1 MATMK
6 IEVVNPNGH
15 VLEYPFPLDCIE
27 HKQTLNYVERL
38 VIQHKEQQFYIVW
51 DDNRNALKIIDESNN
66 GALCVFPSTA
76 NGIFVKS
83 VKQ

>member
-6 IEVVNPNGH
+6 IEVVNPNDH

-27 HKQTLNYVERL
+27 HKQTLNYAERL
-38 VIQHKEQQFYIVW
+38 VIQHEEQNFQLYW
-51 DDNRNALKIIDESNN
+51 DDTRNALKIIDITNN
-66 GALCVFPSTA
+66 GKICVFPSAA
-76 NGIFVKS
+76 NGVFIKS

>member
-6 IEVVNPNGH
+6 IEVVNPYDH

-38 VIQHKEQQFYIVW
+38 VIQHEKQQFYLVW
-51 DDNRNALKIIDESNN
+51 DDNRNALRIIDESNN
-66 GALCVFPSTA
+66 GTLCVFPSTA
-76 NGIFVKS
+76 NGILIQS